1 MKTTV
6 KVSDM
11 AEDDGKKLRESRP
24 AGQPG
29 WPMWILIKT
38 LRLLVL
44 TLVWAGLGMGAG
56 LFCGIAVVMVSA
68 LLTHRTPDMTEAY
81 RHGAIPAAIG
91 AGSVALLWNL
101 IRTIQE
107 ASTRLESSGRER
119 S

>member
-1 MKTTV
+1 
-6 KVSDM
+6 
-11 AEDDGKKLRESRP
+11 
-24 AGQPG
+24 
-29 WPMWILIKT
+29 MWILTRT

-44 TLVWAGLGMGAG
+44 TLVWTGLGMGAG

-68 LLTHRTPDMTEAY
+68 LLMHRTPDMTEAY

-107 ASTRLESSGRER
+107 ASSRLESIGRER